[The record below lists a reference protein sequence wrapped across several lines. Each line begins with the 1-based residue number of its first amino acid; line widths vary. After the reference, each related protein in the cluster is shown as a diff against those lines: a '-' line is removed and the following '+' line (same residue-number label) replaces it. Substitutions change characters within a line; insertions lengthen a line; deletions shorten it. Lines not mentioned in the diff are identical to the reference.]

1 MSSDDKEA
9 VQIVTNELRIAHER
23 FKSKLSKHQAFL
35 SLCLTFYSSAEKV
48 FQMIFN
54 RLVGVILY
62 FRCIWRWLDSLGSVL
77 MKMLLQI
84 IHLLKAE
91 LLLFSRFSNISFRI
105 YGAIFR
111 VCTG

>member
-48 FQMIFN
+48 FQMIFY
-54 RLVGVILY
+54 ITC
-62 FRCIWRWLDSLGSVL
+62 RCDFVPQVL
-77 MKMLLQI
+77 MAL
-84 IHLLKAE
+84 A
-91 LLLFSRFSNISFRI
+91 
-105 YGAIFR
+105 
-111 VCTG
+111 